1 MLMHPQPIGPV
12 PKPTFVSIE
21 QLSPEEQLAYTC
33 VISSE
38 PYTTMRTS
46 HSYSKY
52 SKCVDAIVPSEGLR
66 DLFEKVVDGDYGI
79 VHFVLSN

>member
-1 MLMHPQPIGPV
+1 MLMRLQPIGPV
-12 PKPTFVSIE
+12 PKPTPVSIE

-46 HSYSKY
+46 HSYSK
-52 SKCVDAIVPSEGLR
+52 CVDAIVPSDGLQ
-66 DLFEKVVDGDYGI
+66 DLFAKVVDGDYGI
-79 VHFVLSN
+79 LHFILSN